1 MVAWPSRVQMICSCP
16 SCERALGHRLSA
28 CIALE
33 EIPKIIWIIAGAS
46 SRIGMENDAFI
57 LQSPCLKLVDYESLV
72 MRSFHN
78 VVLKIYTYRRRL

>member
-46 SRIGMENDAFI
+46 SKIGME
-57 LQSPCLKLVDYESLV
+57 K
-72 MRSFHN
+72 
-78 VVLKIYTYRRRL
+78 